1 MAYAAHITVAD
12 LGSFFPTGNPP
23 FAASLTVPLNAAPI
37 PAAPGGAPS
46 LFSFPVT
53 ASPPTQPGAIL
64 VADASGPGDIFR
76 SGPIISWP
84 NPPAEIMAYTVPLGP
99 TTAFPSFAGVGR
111 FTYAALA
118 TLVAAKLPTWFDIP
132 PWVEIPSLFFTGS
145 KFNPARAWISTVSFM
160 QSTTGPGIIRAL
172 FGGWFDDSAGENG
185 VNFTGSVDL
194 RLAASGDA
202 SDHDKVIAITAFNV
216 SLVVDPFGATP
227 VGWALFGLLAPLL
240 AGELSDRLSDYVND
254 AIASTAA
261 GVNLVGIAPGLT
273 PTWTLSARSI
283 TVAPG
288 GITVQLIA
296 SDIARD
302 RWLIATVT
310 PQPAATTAAVSY
322 TVTVEDSATHAAIAG
337 ANVTLHAP
345 AQTGSGASVS
355 GATDHNGQ
363 AVLDIALTTKR
374 TDVVI
379 STDPDRGKPQTKT
392 HSVVEHSTI
401 TVVAGGYTT
410 MQRPLV

>member
-1 MAYAAHITVAD
+1 MAYTAHITVAD
-12 LGSFFPTGNPP
+12 LGSFFPAGNPP
-23 FAASLTVPLNAAPI
+23 FASSLAAPLNAAPI
-37 PAAPGGAPS
+37 PGVPGGAPS
-46 LFSFPVT
+46 LFSFAGT

-64 VADASGPGDIFR
+64 VTDASGPGDIFR
-76 SGPIISWP
+76 SGPVLNWP

-118 TLVAAKLPTWFDIP
+118 TLVAGKLPTSIDIP
-132 PWVEIPSLFFTGS
+132 SWVEIPSLFLTGS
-145 KFNPARAWISTVSFM
+145 KFNPAKAWISTVSFM

-172 FGGWFDDSAGENG
+172 FGGWFDDSAGQNA

-194 RLAASGDA
+194 RLAASGDGT
-202 SDHDKVIAITAFNV
+202 DRDKVIAITAFNV

-227 VGWALFGLLAPLL
+227 VGWALIGLLAPLL
-240 AGELSDRLSDYVND
+240 ADTLSDRLSGYVND

-283 TVAPG
+283 TVAPA

-296 SDIARD
+296 SDMARA
-302 RWLIATVT
+302 RWLMATVT
-310 PQPAATTAAVSY
+310 PQPTATTAAVNY
-322 TVTVEDSATHAAIAG
+322 TVTVEDTLTHAAIAG
-337 ANVTLHAP
+337 ATVTLHDP
-345 AQTGSGASVS
+345 TPTGSGVNVS
-355 GATDHNGQ
+355 HVTDANGQ
-363 AVLDIALTTKR
+363 AVFDIALATKR
-374 TDVVI
+374 TQVVV

-392 HSVVEHSTI
+392 VSIVYHSTI
-401 TVVAGGYTT
+401 TVVAGGYAT
-410 MQRPLV
+410 MERPLL